1 MKKLHVGMV
10 DMDSL
15 DRVDDKDLQ
24 IIEILSSNAR
34 ISLRDIKKKV
44 NLSPSSIRNRMEHLV
59 EIGVIKRY
67 TVDIDYRKMGFDIQ
81 VLVQI
86 TAKPGTSR
94 DLYTRLSNYEQVS
107 EVLRTAGPA
116 NFILRVRVKDIA
128 ELTRFITG
136 ELERLEGVQ
145 RIETMFILPDD
156 EK

>member
-1 MKKLHVGMV
+1 
-10 DMDSL
+10 MDSM

-34 ISLRDIKKKV
+34 ISLRDVKKKV
-44 NLSPSSIRNRMEHLV
+44 DLSPSSIRNRMERLV

-81 VLVQI
+81 VLVLM

-94 DLYTRLSNYEQVS
+94 DLYSRLSKYEQVS

-128 ELTRFITG
+128 DLTHFITG
-136 ELERLEGVQ
+136 ELERLEGVE

-156 EK
+156 NE

>member
-1 MKKLHVGMV
+1 
-10 DMDSL
+10 MDSL

-94 DLYTRLSNYEQVS
+94 DLYARLSSYAQVS

-128 ELTRFITG
+128 DLTHFITG
-136 ELERLEGVQ
+136 ELERLEGVE

-156 EK
+156 NE

>member
-1 MKKLHVGMV
+1 
-10 DMDSL
+10 MDSM

-24 IIEILSSNAR
+24 IIEILSKNAR

-86 TAKPGTSR
+86 TAKPGASR
-94 DLYTRLSNYEQVS
+94 ELCARLSDYEQVS
-107 EVLRTAGPA
+107 EILRTAGPA

-136 ELERLEGVQ
+136 ELEGLEGVQ

-156 EK
+156 DE

>member
-1 MKKLHVGMV
+1 
-10 DMDSL
+10 MDSM

-81 VLVQI
+81 VLVLM

-94 DLYTRLSNYEQVS
+94 DLYSRLSKYEQVS

-128 ELTRFITG
+128 ELTHFITG
-136 ELERLEGVQ
+136 ELERLEGVE

-156 EK
+156 NE

>member
-1 MKKLHVGMV
+1 
-10 DMDSL
+10 MDSM

-59 EIGVIKRY
+59 EIGIIRRY

-86 TAKPGTSR
+86 TARPGTSR
-94 DLYTRLSNYEQVS
+94 DLYAQLSKYKQVS

-156 EK
+156 EE

>member
-1 MKKLHVGMV
+1 
-10 DMDSL
+10 MDSM

-24 IIEILSSNAR
+24 IIEILSKNAR

-67 TVDIDYRKMGFDIQ
+67 TVDIDHRKMGFDIQ

-86 TAKPGTSR
+86 TSKPGTSR
-94 DLYTRLSNYEQVS
+94 DLYTRLSGYEQVS

-128 ELTRFITG
+128 ELTHFITG

-156 EK
+156 ER

>member
-1 MKKLHVGMV
+1 
-10 DMDSL
+10 MDSM

-44 NLSPSSIRNRMEHLV
+44 DLSPSSIRNRMEHLV

-67 TVDIDYRKMGFDIQ
+67 TVDIDYRKLGFDIQ
-81 VLVQI
+81 VLVLM

-94 DLYTRLSNYEQVS
+94 DLYSRLSKYEQVS

-128 ELTRFITG
+128 ELTHFITG
-136 ELERLEGVQ
+136 ELERLEGVE

-156 EK
+156 ED

>member
-1 MKKLHVGMV
+1 
-10 DMDSL
+10 MDSM

-34 ISLRDIKKKV
+34 ISLRDIKKIV

-86 TAKPGTSR
+86 TTRPGTSR
-94 DLYTRLSNYEQVS
+94 DLYSQLLKYEQVS

-128 ELTRFITG
+128 DLTRFITG

-156 EK
+156 DE